1 MLDTKLEYRIL
12 VGNMDDLTVVAK
24 DEVPENLVIS
34 QVISEDITDEIA
46 EDDGFTTT

>member
-1 MLDTKLEYRIL
+1 MLDTELEYRIL
-12 VGNMDDLTVVAK
+12 V
-24 DEVPENLVIS
+24 ENPYRQTENSVIS